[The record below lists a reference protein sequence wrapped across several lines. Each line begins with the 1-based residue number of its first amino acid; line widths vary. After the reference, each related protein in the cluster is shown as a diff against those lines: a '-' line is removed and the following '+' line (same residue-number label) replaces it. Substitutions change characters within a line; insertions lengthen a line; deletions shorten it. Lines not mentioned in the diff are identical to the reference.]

1 MSFRPSSMQVPPP
14 KDWQQ
19 FERNMRDLYEAHWG
33 VTATMHGRIGQP
45 QHGVDIYGQPNGA
58 DYHGVQCKGHDGNLG
73 GEVTKTELT
82 NEVEK
87 ATRFR
92 PQLAHFILATTAP
105 RDVKIQAVVRRLND
119 RRSKPFTVDVVFWDD
134 ILALYDQHL
143 EVFARH
149 YPFDSPTG
157 SLHQLRPPPADFTG
171 RKQELDE
178 LRKGIR
184 TGGVTISGL
193 RGMGGIGKTALAL
206 VLADELADDYPDA
219 QFFLDLQGTG
229 NTPLRP
235 EDALAH
241 VIRAYHPTAKLPDD
255 LDSLCGLY
263 HQVLHGQKALLLMDN
278 ARDAAQV
285 SPLVPPEGCI
295 LLVTSRQHFVL
306 PGLHPVDLD
315 KLPPPDAAA
324 LLLKIAPR
332 IAADAA
338 RLAELCGRLPLALC
352 LAGGAL
358 AARKTLA
365 VDAYVRRLTDT
376 EKRLQALDKYRDQ
389 TAEKLG
395 VAASLELSYDLLG
408 EELAALWRAL
418 SVFPTTFD
426 TLAAA
431 AVWTL
436 EPEAAGEK
444 LEDIRQFSLIDCDE
458 KMKRF
463 SLHDLARDFAVSGLG
478 TEEHDAARRRHAGH
492 YLQVLRTANQLYL
505 AGGDQFT
512 AGLAVFD
519 LERPNIEAGQTWS
532 AAQAAE
538 DDEAARLCSSYP
550 GVGVHCLALRQHPR
564 HERIPWL
571 EAAVQAAR
579 RLEDRKA
586 EGVHL
591 GNLGT
596 AYTDLGEVR
605 RAIEFHEQQLVIVR
619 EIGDRRGEGA
629 DLGNLGLAHAALGGV
644 RRAIE
649 FHEQALVI
657 DREIGDRRGEGAD
670 LGNLGIAYMAVGEV
684 RRAIE
689 CHEKALA
696 IDHEIG
702 DRRGE
707 GADLGNLGTAY
718 AALSEVRRA
727 IEFYDQRLVI
737 AREIGDRR
745 GEGNALWN
753 SALAWETLKD
763 RPKAIA
769 LAEEALSIFEQI
781 EDPNAAKVRQTVER
795 WQSA

>member
-33 VTATMHGRIGQP
+33 VKAAMHGRTAQP

-73 GEVTKTELT
+73 GEVTKRELT
-82 NEVEK
+82 DEIEK
-87 ATRFR
+87 ATRFK

-105 RDVKIQAVVRRLND
+105 RDVKIQAVLRRLNA
-119 RRSKPFTVDVVFWDD
+119 RKRKPFTVDVVFWDD
-134 ILALYDQHL
+134 ILALYDQHPD
-143 EVFARH
+143 VFARH
-149 YPFDSPTG
+149 YPFDFPTG
-157 SLHQLRPPPADFTG
+157 SLRQLRPPPVDFTG

-206 VLADELADDYPDA
+206 VLADELAADYPDA
-219 QFFLDLQGTG
+219 QFFLDLRGTS

-241 VIRAYHPTAKLPDD
+241 VIRAYHPTARLPDD

-285 SPLVPPEGCI
+285 SPLVPPKGCM
-295 LLVTSRQHFVL
+295 LLVTSRQLFVL
-306 PGLHPVDLD
+306 PGLHAVDLD
-315 KLPPPDAAA
+315 KLPPPDAEA
-324 LLLKIAPR
+324 LLLRIAPR
-332 IAADAA
+332 IAGDAA
-338 RLAELCGRLPLALC
+338 RLAELCGRLPLALR
-352 LAGGAL
+352 LAASAL

-365 VDAYVRRLTDT
+365 VDTYARRLTDT
-376 EKRLQALDKYRDQ
+376 KQRLQTLDKYRDQ

-418 SVFPTTFD
+418 SVFPATFD
-426 TLAAA
+426 SLAAA
-431 AVWTL
+431 AVWAF

-444 LEDIRQFSLIDCDE
+444 LEDSRRFSLIDYDE
-458 KMKRF
+458 KTKRF
-463 SLHDLARDFAVSGLG
+463 SLHDLARDFAASRLG
-478 TEEHDAARRRHAGH
+478 PEDHDAARRRHARH
-492 YLQVLRTANQLYL
+492 YLQVLRTANRLYL
-505 AGGDQFT
+505 AGGDQVT
-512 AGLAVFD
+512 AGLRLFD

-538 DDEAARLCSSYP
+538 NDEAARLCCDYP
-550 GVGVHCLALRQHPR
+550 NAGVYCLALRQHPR

-571 EAAVQAAR
+571 EAAVKAAR

-586 EGVHL
+586 EGNHL
-591 GNLGT
+591 GSLGIAYKNLG
-596 AYTDLGEVR
+596 EPR
-605 RAIEFHEQQLVIVR
+605 RAIELYEQCLIIHR
-619 EIGDRRGEGA
+619 EIGDRRGEGN
-629 DLGNLGLAHAALGGV
+629 DLGNLGNAYPDRGEA

-649 FHEQALVI
+649 FYDHRLVI
-657 DREIGDRRGEGAD
+657 AREIGDRRGEGNA
-670 LGNLGIAYMAVGEV
+670 LGNLGRAFATSGE
-684 RRAIE
+684 
-689 CHEKALA
+689 
-696 IDHEIG
+696 
-702 DRRGE
+702 
-707 GADLGNLGTAY
+707 T
-718 AALSEVRRA
+718 RRA

-745 GEGNALWN
+745 GEGAGLGNSAIAWETLAEPRRAIEFYEQQLVIVREIGDRRGEGNALWN
-753 SALAWETLKD
+753 SALAWETLND

-769 LAEEALSIFEQI
+769 LAKEALFIYEQI
-781 EDPNAAKVRQTVER
+781 EHPSAAKVRRKIAR